1 MRAARASTGSTR
13 PSKHTTPKATA
24 GMSAFTPGSKPVFQH
39 SGVWPRV
46 AFFVAVIVCVLL
58 PAVAIALSDSYARNT
73 VTRHERMVANDIV
86 MSVDRILDG
95 ARLQHT
101 DELTALVG
109 RPCAE
114 VFRTLAEIGTRL
126 RYLRAV
132 ALVHDGRVMCSSA
145 LGAIDVPLD
154 AYTREPEPGST
165 RVTLLRQT
173 PFQHDIPVLPVFYA
187 TAPGAGVLYLIE
199 GDYVTDALAHGARSG
214 TETATLSIAGS
225 GRLDQYGKFTPESA
239 AGPAGGTALASS
251 RWPFTVSV
259 AASPHYASQV
269 RSHDRLVGMTIVLL
283 ADALVMAAYLL
294 AIAPRRLLLKA
305 VRNALRRD
313 ELHVVYQPIVDV
325 GTRRI
330 VGVEALL
337 RWQHPKWGA
346 VSPAVFIPQVESSA
360 VLPKVTEFVLRT
372 AVAELAALT
381 PSAPLR
387 IAVNIAPK
395 DLERMRFVSVVEEA
409 IRALPPGF
417 TLVLEVTE
425 RILLEKNARTTEVFH
440 ALRAK
445 GAKFAIDDFG
455 THHSNL
461 DTLSRFPF
469 DYVKID
475 RQFVS
480 QLNGGSAGLIEG
492 IAAVA
497 HHYDLSIIAEGVETE
512 AQHHALHAVGI
523 PYAQGYLYQRPQRPE
538 HLKREFLQGA
548 V

>member
-1 MRAARASTGSTR
+1 
-13 PSKHTTPKATA
+13 
-24 GMSAFTPGSKPVFQH
+24 MSAFTPGSKAVFQR
-39 SGVWPRV
+39 SGAWPRV
-46 AFFVAVIVCVLL
+46 AFFVAVIVCVLV
-58 PAVAIALSDSYARNT
+58 PAFAIALADRYARDT
-73 VTRHERMVANDIV
+73 VTEHERVIANDIV
-86 MSVDRILDG
+86 ASVDRILDG
-95 ARLQHT
+95 ARLRHV

-109 RPCAE
+109 RPCPA

-145 LGAIDVPLD
+145 LGAIDLPLD
-154 AYTREPEPGST
+154 AYTHEPEPGST
-165 RVTLLRQT
+165 LVTLLRQT
-173 PFQHDIPVLPVFYA
+173 PFQQGIPVLPVFYA

-199 GDYVTDALAHGARSG
+199 GDYVADALAHGARYG

-225 GRLDQYGKFTPESA
+225 GHLDQHGKFTPESA
-239 AGPAGGTALASS
+239 TEPTGGSTIVSP
-251 RWPFTVSV
+251 RWPFTVRV
-259 AASPHYASQV
+259 AASTHYASQV
-269 RSHDRLVGMTIVLL
+269 RQHDRLIGITIVLL
-283 ADALVMAAYLL
+283 ADGLVMAAYLL
-294 AIAPRRLLLKA
+294 AMAPRRLLLKA

-325 GTRRI
+325 ETRRT

-346 VSPAVFIPQVESSA
+346 ISPAVFIPQVESSA

-372 AVAELAALT
+372 AVSELSALT
-381 PSAPLR
+381 PCAPLR

-395 DLERMRFVSVVEEA
+395 DLERTRFVSVVEEA

-425 RILLEKNARTTEVFH
+425 RILLEKNARTTAIFH

-461 DTLSRFPF
+461 DMLSRFPF

-492 IAAVA
+492 IASVA
-497 HHYDLSIIAEGVETE
+497 HHYDLKIIAEGVETE
-512 AQHHALHAVGI
+512 VQHRALHTVGI
-523 PYAQGYLYQRPQRPE
+523 QYAQGYLYQRPQRVE
-538 HLKREFLQGA
+538 HLKQGFA
-548 V
+548 WASV

>member
-1 MRAARASTGSTR
+1 
-13 PSKHTTPKATA
+13 
-24 GMSAFTPGSKPVFQH
+24 MSAFTPGSKAVFQH

-46 AFFVAVIVCVLL
+46 VFFVAVIVCVLV
-58 PAVAIALSDSYARNT
+58 PACAIALADRYARDT
-73 VTRHERMVANDIV
+73 VTEHEHVVANDIAA
-86 MSVDRILDG
+86 SVDRILDG
-95 ARLQHT
+95 ARLRHV

-109 RPCAE
+109 RPCAT

-145 LGAIDVPLD
+145 LGAIDLPLD
-154 AYTREPEPGST
+154 AYTHEPEPGST
-165 RVTLLRQT
+165 LVTLLRQT
-173 PFQHDIPVLPVFYA
+173 PFQQGIPVLPVFYA

-199 GDYVTDALAHGARSG
+199 GDYVADALAHGARYG

-225 GRLDQYGKFTPESA
+225 GHLDQRGKFSPESA
-239 AGPAGGTALASS
+239 TELTGGSTIVSP
-251 RWPFTVSV
+251 RWPFTVRV
-259 AASPHYASQV
+259 AASAHYASQI
-269 RSHDRLVGMTIVLL
+269 RQHYRLIGITIVLL
-283 ADALVMAAYLL
+283 ADGLVMAAYLL
-294 AIAPRRLLLKA
+294 AMAPRRLLLKA

-325 GTRRI
+325 ETRRT

-346 VSPAVFIPQVESSA
+346 ISPAVFIPQVESSA

-372 AVAELAALT
+372 AVSELSALP
-381 PSAPLR
+381 PSVPLR
-387 IAVNIAPK
+387 VAINIAPK
-395 DLERMRFVSVVEEA
+395 DLERTRFVSVVEEA

-425 RILLEKNARTTEVFH
+425 RILLEKNARTTAIFH

-461 DTLSRFPF
+461 DLLSRFPF

-480 QLNGGSAGLIEG
+480 QLNGGNAGLIEG
-492 IAAVA
+492 IASVA
-497 HHYDLSIIAEGVETE
+497 HHYDLKIIAEGVETE
-512 AQHHALHAVGI
+512 VQHRALHTVGI
-523 PYAQGYLYQRPQRPE
+523 QYAQGYLYQRPQRVE
-538 HLKREFLQGA
+538 HLKQDVA
-548 V
+548 WVSA

>member
-1 MRAARASTGSTR
+1 
-13 PSKHTTPKATA
+13 
-24 GMSAFTPGSKPVFQH
+24 MSAFTPGSKPVFQH
-39 SGVWPRV
+39 SGAWPRV
-46 AFFVAVIVCVLL
+46 VFFVAVIVCVLA
-58 PAVAIALSDSYARNT
+58 PAFAIALADRYARDT
-73 VTRHERMVANDIV
+73 VTRHEHVIANDIV
-86 MSVDRILDG
+86 ASVDRILDG
-95 ARLQHT
+95 ARLRHV

-109 RPCAE
+109 RPCAT

-145 LGAIDVPLD
+145 LGAIDLPLG
-154 AYTREPEPGST
+154 AYTHEPEPGST
-165 RVTLLRQT
+165 LVTLLKQT
-173 PFQHDIPVLPVFYA
+173 PFQQGIPVLPVFYA

-199 GDYVTDALAHGARSG
+199 GDYVADALAHGARYG

-225 GRLDQYGKFTPESA
+225 GHLDQHGKFSPESA
-239 AGPAGGTALASS
+239 TEPTGGSTIVSP
-251 RWPFTVSV
+251 RWPFTVRV
-259 AASPHYASQV
+259 AASAYYASQV
-269 RSHDRLVGMTIVLL
+269 RHHYRLIGITIVLL
-283 ADALVMAAYLL
+283 ADGLVMAAYLL
-294 AIAPRRLLLKA
+294 AMAPRRLLLKA

-325 GTRRI
+325 ETRRT

-346 VSPAVFIPQVESSA
+346 ISPAVFIPQVESSA

-372 AVAELAALT
+372 AVSELTALK
-381 PSAPLR
+381 PSVPLR

-395 DLERMRFVSVVEEA
+395 DLERTRFVSVVEEA

-425 RILLEKNARTTEVFH
+425 RILLEKNARTTAIFH

-461 DTLSRFPF
+461 DMLSRFPF

-475 RQFVS
+475 RQFIS

-492 IAAVA
+492 IASVA
-497 HHYDLSIIAEGVETE
+497 HHYDLKIIAEGVETE
-512 AQHHALHAVGI
+512 VQHRALHAVGI
-523 PYAQGYLYQRPQRPE
+523 QYAQGYLYQRPQRVE
-538 HLKREFLQGA
+538 HLKEDVA
-548 V
+548 WASV